1 MSNVIMN
8 VFKGQ
13 RMDITAQMKD
23 ADSVIEIF
31 KIHHIRF
38 GKKYTSINQDG
49 PSTITFK
56 DLKWTNEPGDLGAM
70 ISTLYSSAAEDVI
83 GDVTIKFTS
92 HPYQKKSENPV
103 FVTGMSVKED
113 AAAPEAVSYTTTAA
127 SSTEQS
133 TDAS

>member
-92 HPYQKKSENPV
+92 HPYQKKPEIPV
-103 FVTGMSVKED
+103 FVTGTSVKED
-113 AAAPEAVSYTTTAA
+113 TTPEAVSYTTEAA
-127 SSTEQS
+127 SNTVQS